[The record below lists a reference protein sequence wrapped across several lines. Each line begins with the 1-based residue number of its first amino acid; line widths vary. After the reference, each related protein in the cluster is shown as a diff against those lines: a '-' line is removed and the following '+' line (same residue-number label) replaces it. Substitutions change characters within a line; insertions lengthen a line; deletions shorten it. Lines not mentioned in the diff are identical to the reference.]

1 MYIKQITVFLENKPG
16 RMAALTQTLAENNID
31 IRALSLADT
40 TNFGILRLIVDDP
53 AKAQEKLKQGGYTV
67 NLTPVIAVR
76 IDDRPG
82 GLAKALAVLDEGG
95 VAIEYLY
102 AFISR
107 KSDMASVVMRVDDG
121 DKAVALLEQNSIV
134 FLRDSD
140 MENL

>member
-16 RMAALTQTLAENNID
+16 RMAELAATLARNEID

-40 TNFGILRLIVDDP
+40 TNFGILRLIVSDP
-53 AKAQEKLKQGGYTV
+53 YLAQDKLKEAGYTV

-82 GLAKALAVLDEGG
+82 GLAAALAVLDAGG
-95 VAIEYLY
+95 ISIEYLY

-107 KSDMASVVMRVDDG
+107 KADMASVVMRVDDG
-121 DKAVALLEQNSIV
+121 DKAVSLLEQNNIV
-134 FLRDSD
+134 FLSDSD
-140 MENL
+140 IHDL